1 MVRFRITTL
10 MKIEQAPHFIGI
22 HYMANKTNLAI
33 LRFLT
38 MPMVSKLEGI
48 LLKLLYGYFSS
59 SPKDHLEFPIFAEIV
74 KIIGLKVFQKVKTR
88 WINMFQPLKYVGK
101 DYKILIIKIVADYSL
116 VELAK
121 ANLLNLC
128 DIDMILG
135 LLWRKTQ

>member
-1 MVRFRITTL
+1 
-10 MKIEQAPHFIGI
+10 
-22 HYMANKTNLAI
+22 
-33 LRFLT
+33 
-38 MPMVSKLEGI
+38 LEGI

-59 SPKDHLEFPIFAEIV
+59 SPKDHLEFPIFVEIV